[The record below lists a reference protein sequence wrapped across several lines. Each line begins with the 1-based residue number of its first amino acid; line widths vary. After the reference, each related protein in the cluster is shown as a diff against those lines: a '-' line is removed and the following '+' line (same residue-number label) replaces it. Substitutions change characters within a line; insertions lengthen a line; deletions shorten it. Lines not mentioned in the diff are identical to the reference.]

1 MAQRQHLRLDTV
13 KMFEPD
19 EANMKLAM
27 ERLKT
32 RNRSEAHRYALQ
44 FFCLASDLK
53 PLLESVHQ
61 SGSESKARE
70 EELYFI
76 VQGLVNSVS
85 KLSKQIEKLE
95 GSCG

>member
-1 MAQRQHLRLDTV
+1 MAQRQHKRLDTV

-32 RNRSEAHRYALQ
+32 KNRSEVHRYTLE

-53 PLLESVHQ
+53 PLLESFRQ
-61 SGSESKARE
+61 FKTETKSRD

-76 VQGLVNSVS
+76 VQGLAHSIQN
-85 KLSKQIEKLE
+85 LSRQLE
-95 GSCG
+95 QMKGAA

>member
-1 MAQRQHLRLDTV
+1 MAQRQHKRLDTV

-19 EANMKLAM
+19 EANMKVAM

-32 RNRSEAHRYALQ
+32 KNRSEVHRYTLE

-53 PLLESVHQ
+53 PLLDSFQQFKTETKS
-61 SGSESKARE
+61 RD

-76 VQGLVNSVS
+76 IQGLAHSIH
-85 KLSKQIEKLE
+85 KLSKQVEQMKE
-95 GSCG
+95 TA